1 MQDLVA
7 RDESRPPAIGV
18 DPTRSPVREI
28 VAGGEDWITRDYMDY
43 GQFDRQP
50 SPAEEAMKKVKR
62 NLLQRGEDGKPHQLL
77 DWID

>member
-1 MQDLVA
+1 MQDLIV
-7 RDESRPPAIGV
+7 RDESRPPATIV
-18 DPTRSPVREI
+18 EPTGSPVREI

-50 SPAEEAMKKVKR
+50 SPAEEAVKKVKR
-62 NLLQRGEDGKPHQLL
+62 MPLQRGKDGKPRQLL